1 MTGGEWAFWAVS
13 MLAAL
18 LVGVQV
24 GIALARHY

>member
-13 MLAAL
+13 MLATL
-18 LVGVQV
+18 LVGVQI